1 MHPEATQSSKTE
13 EHKATI
19 NPKGSTIN
27 STPQRSDNFKEATFY
42 SMEEFLKTHNIE
54 GLQQARAFSESFPYH
69 NSQKASESERREIKD
84 IIRQK
89 KYNKSG
95 SDIVTLDSDGNKT
108 LYLIDH
114 SSHSVF
120 LSNEKED
127 KKRGIENDL
136 FGIRE
141 VYNIDKLSS
150 DDIREIIRNIS
161 PAYEYSTARV
171 LHALQTIGLGQKHL
185 SGIDIATELKR
196 AANSNDV
203 FHGKNREVW
212 SQRWIR
218 YDNGSSRKSSG
229 NERNLGQKGIETFTT
244 PQGEVYGFVD
254 KDGNIYLDETKIS
267 PEYPIHEYTHLWD
280 RAVQKHNPKLWDRG
294 VELMKQTSL
303 WNDVANDE
311 HYGKQWQSMNL
322 PKEKLENLIASE
334 VHSRIVG
341 ENEEKLL
348 TNIAKRKGQSGI
360 IAKLKQWVLD
370 MWKEVKATFG
380 SWSQEDLDAL
390 TLKDFNHMTV
400 RDFVDSINLKDAT
413 NASYTEQQSKEL
425 KTVNEVWENLGG
437 YFEGAGLNINKDFPN
452 ALEKDIST
460 LEDNYMAPDRY
471 PLTDSQII
479 EIGNRIINSNT
490 TNNGTEE
497 YKTTDEFRR
506 VQEAS
511 RRFSEKGVSKYNT
524 GEKLLNDEGKR
535 RLGGILGRLLDPS
548 SNGSSYAFKSDL
560 THTNKNGNVGHF
572 RIGEVNGKLFHDI
585 FEVVRTYLKNGEL
598 VDLHEDY
605 SDCKCFVTDD
615 GLCGFAIEPNGNLV
629 SVFSLSPDTN
639 KGFLHAIKNMVREEG
654 ATHLDAYMSNK
665 QPLQEIYKKTLGFYP
680 ASIMD
685 YNMDYD
691 QNDIAKNHNM
701 PQVVFMVDHEV
712 ADVKH
717 FDKDSYTEAQQYQL
731 DQLKKPDA
739 NNTET
744 EEGSTQ
750 MVELPGY
757 ELSKGLPDAVP
768 VDAEWKISYLKELDA
783 QLSMEKH
790 YA

>member
-13 EHKATI
+13 EHKAPV
-19 NPKGSTIN
+19 NPKGNTIN
-27 STPQRSDNFKEATFY
+27 STPQRSDNEITKQVVDHLKSIPGIRVLGRSA
-42 SMEEFLKTHNIE
+42 MAEFLKTHNPKY
-54 GLQQARAFSESFPYH
+54 LQQYIAKSTLPKGELSVLSSALMTKYGNNTSYGDVIQTANYEYTVNYKGAGEFDIIEYHQIDNNLNKVIDDTERERVPEALNRMSTRNEFAQRQYKSNSFH
-69 NSQKASESERREIKD
+69 VEDREANGDNAGLDKSTSQGKSNQTSNNDGSSQHQEWSEIKRD
-84 IIRQK
+84 SATGRITF
-89 KYNKSG
+89 
-95 SDIVTLDSDGNKT
+95 VDSDGRT
-108 LYLIDH
+108 V
-114 SSHSVF
+114 SSI
-120 LSNEKED
+120 ED
-127 KKRGIENDL
+127 WKD
-136 FGIRE
+136 
-141 VYNIDKLSS
+141 
-150 DDIREIIRNIS
+150 
-161 PAYEYSTARV
+161 
-171 LHALQTIGLGQKHL
+171 
-185 SGIDIATELKR
+185 
-196 AANSNDV
+196 
-203 FHGKNREVW
+203 
-212 SQRWIR
+212 
-218 YDNGSSRKSSG
+218 
-229 NERNLGQKGIETFTT
+229 IETFTT

-267 PEYPIHEYTHLWD
+267 PEHPIHEYTHLWD

-341 ENEEKLL
+341 ENGEKLL

-370 MWKEVKATFG
+370 MWKDVKATFG
-380 SWSQEDLDAL
+380 SWSKEDLDAL
-390 TLKDFNHMTV
+390 TLNDFNHMTV
-400 RDFVDSINLKDAT
+400 RDFVDSVNLKDAT

-425 KTVNEVWENLGG
+425 KTVDEVWENLGG

-452 ALEKDIST
+452 ASEKDIST

-511 RRFSEKGVSKYNT
+511 RKLSEKGVSSFQR
-524 GEKLLNDEGKR
+524 GERKLDGKDKER
-535 RLGGILGRLLDPS
+535 IGRLLGRLLES
-548 SNGSSYAFKSDL
+548 NSNGSWHGVQSHL
-560 THTNKNGNVGHF
+560 THVNKDNSTGSFNVG
-572 RIGEVNGKLFHDI
+572 RVDGKLFHDI
-585 FEVVRTYLKNGEL
+585 FEIVRTYLPNGEL

-629 SVFSLSPDTN
+629 SVFSLSPTTN
-639 KGFLHAIKNMVREEG
+639 KGFLYAIKEMVREEG

-717 FDKDSYTEAQQYQL
+717 FDKDSYIEAQQYQL

-744 EEGSTQ
+744 EEDSTQ

-768 VDAEWKISYLKELDA
+768 VDAEWKIYYLKKLDA

>member
-95 SDIVTLDSDGNKT
+95 SDIVTLDSNGNKT

-127 KKRGIENDL
+127 KKRGVENDL

-150 DDIREIIRNIS
+150 DDIREITKNIASDYQDSETAIRNW
-161 PAYEYSTARV
+161 
-171 LHALQTIGLGQKHL
+171 LQRLGVTSENL
-185 SGIDIATELKR
+185 PGIDIDAAIKR
-196 AANSNDV
+196 GIRDNGQVDVKTRGFGKQAN
-203 FHGKNREVW
+203 KNR
-212 SQRWIR
+212 SGL
-218 YDNGSSRKSSG
+218 DSR
-229 NERNLGQKGIETFTT
+229 EDKGVLPLYTT
-244 PQGEVYGFVD
+244 EQGEVYGFVD

-267 PEYPIHEYTHLWD
+267 PEHPIHEYTHLWD
-280 RAVQKHNPKLWDRG
+280 RTVQKHNPKLWNRG
-294 VELMKQTSL
+294 VELMKQSSL
-303 WNDVANDE
+303 WNDVLNDE

-322 PKEKLENLIASE
+322 PKERLENLIASE
-334 VHSRIVG
+334 VHARIVG
-341 ENEEKLL
+341 ENGEKLL
-348 TNIAKRKGQSGI
+348 NNIAKRNGQSGI
-360 IAKLKQWVLD
+360 ISKLKQWILD

-390 TLKDFNHMTV
+390 TLNDFNHMTV

-548 SNGSSYAFKSDL
+548 SDGSSYAFKSDL

-768 VDAEWKISYLKELDA
+768 VDAEWKISYLKKLDA